1 MGTRYYE
8 ILHVW
13 VSYQNTSLFRNLA
26 KYTNIPHVC
35 CPNFDSIPIYLILG
49 VRYTNIPH
57 VFWKF
62 QQYTNIPH
70 AWFGRAKRAYQYTSC
85 FRKMAKYTN
94 IPQFN
99 EYEET
104 ITSPLLYRYL
114 PYIICA
120 QCMNNV
126 IWIFLV
132 STWNCRVKLIEIL
145 SVPAVPWYHTL
156 LYWAIVHRVTGT
168 WESRVTGTLESHVLR
183 PFRSCSSR
191 TLRQFISMQMR
202 AFCQIGKSQ

>member
-1 MGTRYYE
+1 MQKKLIR
-8 ILHVW
+8 ILARTAWICKFCTWSRKTIQVLITNYPDTW

-132 STWNCRVKLIEIL
+132 STGNFRVKLIEIL
-145 SVPAVPWYHTL
+145 PAPAVPRYHTL
-156 LYWAIVHRVTGT
+156 LGSIT
-168 WESRVTGTLESHVLR
+168 SRG
-183 PFRSCSSR
+183 
-191 TLRQFISMQMR
+191 
-202 AFCQIGKSQ
+202 

>member
-1 MGTRYYE
+1 MAQYTC
-8 ILHVW
+8 
-13 VSYQNTSLFRNLA
+13 
-26 KYTNIPHVC
+26 TNIPHVLVC
-35 CPNFDSIPIYLILG
+35 CPNFDSIPIYLFLG

-99 EYEET
+99 EYQET

-126 IWIFLV
+126 IWIFLA
-132 STWNCRVKLIEIL
+132 STRKCRVKLYRYQQYLGTI
-145 SVPAVPWYHTL
+145 
-156 LYWAIVHRVTGT
+156 LYWALLHRVTRT
-168 WESRVTGTLESHVLR
+168 FESRVTGTFESRILR
-183 PFRSCSSR
+183 
-191 TLRQFISMQMR
+191 LFISM
-202 AFCQIGKSQ
+202 

>member
-1 MGTRYYE
+1 MHGFDSENILLDFSVGFHTKIPHFSE
-8 ILHVW
+8 IW
-13 VSYQNTSLFRNLA
+13 P
-26 KYTNIPHVC
+26 NIPIYLIIRNFALRA
-35 CPNFDSIPIYLILG
+35 NFDSIPIYLILG

-99 EYEET
+99 EYQET

-156 LYWAIVHRVTGT
+156 LGYSTSRDWNLGVTRDWNLG
-168 WESRVTGTLESHVLR
+168 VTHSTTV
-183 PFRSCSSR
+183 
-191 TLRQFISMQMR
+191 
-202 AFCQIGKSQ
+202 

>member
-1 MGTRYYE
+1 MDLLYGTGNRERPYSCS
-8 ILHVW
+8 ILDLSYR

-132 STWNCRVKLIEIL
+132 STWNCLVKLIEIL

-156 LYWAIVHRVTGT
+156 LGYSTSRDWNLGVTRDWNLG
-168 WESRVTGTLESHVLR
+168 VTHSTTV
-183 PFRSCSSR
+183 
-191 TLRQFISMQMR
+191 
-202 AFCQIGKSQ
+202 

>member
-1 MGTRYYE
+1 MRMHAESAEKSQPAAGQRPWRWPSGKTGYFFGFHTKIPHFSE
-8 ILHVW
+8 IW
-13 VSYQNTSLFRNLA
+13 P
-26 KYTNIPHVC
+26 NIPIYLIIRNFALRA
-35 CPNFDSIPIYLILG
+35 NFDSIPIYLILG

-99 EYEET
+99 EYQET

-126 IWIFLV
+126 IRFFLV
-132 STWNCRVKLIEIL
+132 STRNCRVKLIEIL
-145 SVPAVPWYHTL
+145 DLHGGGSLGWWRL
-156 LYWAIVHRVTGT
+156 
-168 WESRVTGTLESHVLR
+168 
-183 PFRSCSSR
+183 
-191 TLRQFISMQMR
+191 
-202 AFCQIGKSQ
+202 

>member
-1 MGTRYYE
+1 MYSSVLDLVVCDR
-8 ILHVW
+8 

-57 VFWKF
+57 VFLKF
-62 QQYTNIPH
+62 QKYTNIPPP
-70 AWFGRAKRAYQYTSC
+70 WFVRAKIAYQYTSC

-156 LYWAIVHRVTGT
+156 LGYYIAW
-168 WESRVTGTLESHVLR
+168 LELGSHAWLELGSHTFYDRLDHAAHELYDSLYPCRCAHFVR
-183 PFRSCSSR
+183 
-191 TLRQFISMQMR
+191 
-202 AFCQIGKSQ
+202 

>member
-1 MGTRYYE
+1 MNMGFIPKYLTFSKFGQ
-8 ILHVW
+8 I
-13 VSYQNTSLFRNLA
+13 YQYTSCLLSKFRFH
-26 KYTNIPHVC
+26 TNIPH
-35 CPNFDSIPIYLILG
+35 
-49 VRYTNIPH
+49 
-57 VFWKF
+57 
-62 QQYTNIPH
+62 
-70 AWFGRAKRAYQYTSC
+70 FGGPVYQYTSC
-85 FRKMAKYTN
+85 FLKIPAIYQYTACMIWARKKGIPIYLMFSKMAKYTN

-99 EYEET
+99 EYQET

-156 LYWAIVHRVTGT
+156 LGYSTSRDWNLGVTRDWNLG
-168 WESRVTGTLESHVLR
+168 VTHSTTV
-183 PFRSCSSR
+183 
-191 TLRQFISMQMR
+191 
-202 AFCQIGKSQ
+202 

>member
-1 MGTRYYE
+1 MHDVWQTTKLEVLFRGITVGLALPGTGTSVLTRVP
-8 ILHVW
+8 LAR

-99 EYEET
+99 EYQET

-132 STWNCRVKLIEIL
+132 NPSCRAMQH
-145 SVPAVPWYHTL
+145 S
-156 LYWAIVHRVTGT
+156 
-168 WESRVTGTLESHVLR
+168 SSHNAW
-183 PFRSCSSR
+183 
-191 TLRQFISMQMR
+191 TM
-202 AFCQIGKSQ
+202 

>member
-1 MGTRYYE
+1 MLAR
-8 ILHVW
+8 ILLYR

-99 EYEET
+99 EYQET

-145 SVPAVPWYHTL
+145 PVPAVP
-156 LYWAIVHRVTGT
+156 
-168 WESRVTGTLESHVLR
+168 S
-183 PFRSCSSR
+183 
-191 TLRQFISMQMR
+191 
-202 AFCQIGKSQ
+202 

>member
-1 MGTRYYE
+1 MQVPVACR
-8 ILHVW
+8 IRN
-13 VSYQNTSLFRNLA
+13 STSG
-26 KYTNIPHVC
+26 I
-35 CPNFDSIPIYLILG
+35 ILG

-99 EYEET
+99 EYQET

-114 PYIICA
+114 PYIICV

-132 STWNCRVKLIEIL
+132 STWNCRVKLIEICDDWL
-145 SVPAVPWYHTL
+145 ERCGGGSV
-156 LYWAIVHRVTGT
+156 RVETK
-168 WESRVTGTLESHVLR
+168 SRLHQQYIRVLWWLWFAR
-183 PFRSCSSR
+183 
-191 TLRQFISMQMR
+191 
-202 AFCQIGKSQ
+202 

>member
-1 MGTRYYE
+1 M
-8 ILHVW
+8 IVHVVLYR

-94 IPQFN
+94 IPQFS
-99 EYEET
+99 EYQET

-156 LYWAIVHRVTGT
+156 LGYSTSRDWNLGVTRDYPLASSIVCWLISGCVCCWSVNWAFGT
-168 WESRVTGTLESHVLR
+168 VCAGREVGAGSTEA
-183 PFRSCSSR
+183 P
-191 TLRQFISMQMR
+191 
-202 AFCQIGKSQ
+202 